1 MIGLT
6 NLESLISTLIGF
18 YTRRGYNGSVVT
30 ESAFKPLSTTSIPA
44 QLVYISNTSGENL
57 FVSTDNGSTYLSI
70 PNGAIFPFN
79 NIHNLNAVWVKTE
92 GDTPGVTITYRY
104 EV

>member
-1 MIGLT
+1 MMSLT
-6 NLESLISTLIGF
+6 NLEALLFTLVGF
-18 YTRRGYNGSVVT
+18 YTRRGYNGSVST
-30 ESAFKPLSTTSIPA
+30 EAAFKPLSTTSISA

-57 FVSTDNGSTYLSI
+57 FVSTDNGNTYLSI

-92 GDTPGVTITYRY
+92 GNTPGVEITYRY

>member
-6 NLESLISTLIGF
+6 NLESLISSLLGF
-18 YTRRGYNGSVVT
+18 YTRRGYNNSIVT
-30 ESAFKPLSTTSIPA
+30 EGTFKPLSSTSIPA
-44 QLVYISNTSGENL
+44 QLVYISNTSNENL

-92 GDTPGVTITYRY
+92 TNTAGITITYRY